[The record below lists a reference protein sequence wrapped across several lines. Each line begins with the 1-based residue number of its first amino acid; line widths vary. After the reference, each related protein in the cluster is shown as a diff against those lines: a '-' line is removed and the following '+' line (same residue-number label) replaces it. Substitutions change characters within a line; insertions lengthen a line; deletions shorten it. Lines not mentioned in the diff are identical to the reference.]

1 MVYRT
6 VEKLVTVSEAGLS
19 PVAQLVFMSD
29 GRYVRVES
37 CEYQGSV
44 RTKLGVF
51 SVEDLREALS

>member
-6 VEKLVTVSEAGLS
+6 VEKLVTVSGAGQS
-19 PVAQLVFMSD
+19 MSQLVFMSD